1 MFDYSIEC
9 GEALISVQ
17 QDIKHRGRGVN
28 RSGRPAGRVTS
39 QVEILRQAGQAR

>member
-17 QDIKHRGRGVN
+17 QDVKHRGRGVN